1 MNKKNNKNTL
11 FISIL
16 LFVLVHAGSAHAY
29 GSLRCKGQFIDVG
42 DNVADVLSLCGEPS
56 ERIVTQVPVRVGN
69 ALGFTRAA
77 GYTAAEQ
84 LIYDR
89 GWGKFP
95 AVLYIDDGKVQRIEY
110 LSR

>member
-1 MNKKNNKNTL
+1 MKKKKNKNRF

-16 LFVLVHAGSAHAY
+16 LFALVHAGSAHAY
-29 GSLRCKGQFIDVG
+29 GSLRCTGQLIDAG
-42 DNVADVLSLCGEPS
+42 DSVSEVLSLCGEPA
-56 ERIVTQVPVRVGN
+56 ERIVTQVPVPVGN
-69 ALGFTRAA
+69 AIGFTRAA
-77 GYTAAEQ
+77 GYTASEQ

-95 AVLYIDDGKVQRIEY
+95 AVMFIDDGKVQRIEY